1 MDKKER
7 FLVSITQRRTQSLL
21 ENYEAY
27 TRENLI
33 SRLETSTGKEQL
45 TYTDPG
51 LFVCDQSFS
60 VITGIPARYALAVS
74 DYTSQ
79 TLVSKSDAPNSPS
92 VLRPINSPEIN
103 CSRSYQSEDLSC
115 SVELARLASCKRLTT
130 LLDMNFATDKASLE
144 HRIELLSRWLQEENL
159 SEVTRYIDAEF
170 LSGFSI
176 TVILIQPSRVISTC
190 SALSD
195 VGDDLEEDEEH
206 LEALKGQYAKLAGEL
221 AYLDTL
227 EIKQAQMDVKRT
239 RQKQYIDR
247 LQKILDAVAF
257 ENAWLRLITDLV
269 QLEADSC
276 QKLSVK
282 LKATQNITESLL
294 SDFEKLLVLFS
305 SFSRSTSQVERDSL
319 ARLTASQHFENA
331 VREIL
336 RNCSSPQLLQ
346 RLNDSTNSEELLVL
360 LDELKSELAQDEA
373 SCHSSSNLML
383 SHSQRLIEQFMSLTE
398 ALSLPSTLEP
408 DFGRSQPHSE
418 RVSGDRLRET
428 FTGLCASDVVDF
440 FTAACSHLDQLA
452 NELNS
457 LREQANLAFSL

>member
-7 FLVSITQRRTQSLL
+7 FLLSITQRRTQSLL

-27 TRENLI
+27 TRELNYLCQNLI
-33 SRLETSTGKEQL
+33 SRLETSTGKERL

-51 LFVCDQSFS
+51 LFVCDQSFA

-79 TLVSKSDAPNSPS
+79 TLVSRSNAPNSPS
-92 VLRPINSPEIN
+92 ILRPINSSELN
-103 CSRSYQSEDLSC
+103 RSRSCQSEDLSC

-130 LLDMNFATDKASLE
+130 LLDMNFATNEAALE
-144 HRIELLSRWLQEENL
+144 HQIDLLSRWLQEEDL
-159 SEVTRYIDAEF
+159 SEVT
-170 LSGFSI
+170 
-176 TVILIQPSRVISTC
+176 
-190 SALSD
+190 SALAD
-195 VGDDLEEDEEH
+195 VGDDLEKDEKR
-206 LEALKGQYAKLAGEL
+206 LQALKDQYAKLAGEL

-282 LKATQNITESLL
+282 LKATQKITESLL

-336 RNCSSPQLLQ
+336 HSCSSPQLLQ
-346 RLNDSTNSEELLVL
+346 QLNDFTNSEELLLL
-360 LDELKSELAQDEA
+360 LDELKSKLTQDEA

-398 ALSLPSTLEP
+398 ALSLPSTSES
-408 DFGRSQPHSE
+408 DFGRSQSHSE

-457 LREQANLAFSL
+457 LREQTNLVFSL